1 MPLMN
6 LWRNIA
12 MTDVFTFIE
21 KGITAYNLLDVP
33 DFTSDVFQICNELNN
48 LLNKNVNDDYEKH
61 IEDNSYAINA
71 LITSL
76 FNCFSDKL
84 YLNLAEAFDLL
95 KQYQDNRRIAKVKY
109 RDHYYHSIQCFLLGL
124 SLYAQLP
131 AFLNHEKNAKKD
143 LLTTTF
149 FSLFIY
155 HDLGYLYFSE
165 DSDRINNTIRSWL
178 IGVEMEENSVFDYKI
193 IRICK
198 ILNIQQEKEIVCEL
212 SKGEELS
219 EIWKGPINYTDG
231 WIIREKFGISNSPK
245 ILRKHHSYE
254 SAVLLYRFVRS
265 VEFFSNTLT
274 LQDAIASQNT
284 EKTDF
289 IEIIKAVL
297 LHDFNVKDKINVEKD
312 FLACL
317 LMVVD
322 EIQTYGRLYQDDSY
336 NAYVILPTKV
346 GVELSQTGKIQIV
359 KDETFVKSLGEDDKK
374 KYDGF
379 TTEGIY
385 GILQEK
391 IHKESL
397 DALFDCL
404 NMSEQTTP

>member
-1 MPLMN
+1 M
-6 LWRNIA
+6 
-12 MTDVFTFIE
+12 
-21 KGITAYNLLDVP
+21 
-33 DFTSDVFQICNELNN
+33 
-48 LLNKNVNDDYEKH
+48 
-61 IEDNSYAINA
+61 
-71 LITSL
+71 
-76 FNCFSDKL
+76 
-84 YLNLAEAFDLL
+84 
-95 KQYQDNRRIAKVKY
+95 
-109 RDHYYHSIQCFLLGL
+109 
-124 SLYAQLP
+124 
-131 AFLNHEKNAKKD
+131 
-143 LLTTTF
+143 
-149 FSLFIY
+149 
-155 HDLGYLYFSE
+155 
-165 DSDRINNTIRSWL
+165 
-178 IGVEMEENSVFDYKI
+178 
-193 IRICK
+193 
-198 ILNIQQEKEIVCEL
+198 
-212 SKGEELS
+212 
-219 EIWKGPINYTDG
+219 
-231 WIIREKFGISNSPK
+231 
-245 ILRKHHSYE
+245 
-254 SAVLLYRFVRS
+254 
-265 VEFFSNTLT
+265 EFFSNTLT

-391 IHKESL
+391 IQKESL

>member
-1 MPLMN
+1 
-6 LWRNIA
+6 

-21 KGITAYNLLDVP
+21 KGITAYNLLEVP
-33 DFTSDVFQICNELNN
+33 DFTSDVFQICNKLNN
-48 LLNKNVNDDYEKH
+48 LLNNNVNDDYEKH

-71 LITSL
+71 LIISL
-76 FNCFSDKL
+76 FNCFSDKS

-95 KQYQDNRRIAKVKY
+95 KQYQENRRIAKEKY

-131 AFLNHEKNAKKD
+131 AFMNHKRNVKKG

-391 IHKESL
+391 IQKESL